1 MQPRGAFP
9 GTDTG
14 AAERARAG
22 RHTPF
27 GHTALLYS
35 SASEYAQSVGGFALA
50 GLDAGEPVMIA
61 VPGRHADLIKNS
73 LGPKAGQVA
82 FGDMAKLGRNPA
94 RIIEVIDAFAAAH
107 DGQPVRYVGEP
118 VWPSRTDAEKAEAM
132 RHEALLNVAFGGSV
146 QILCPY
152 DVSRLTP
159 QLIAA
164 AEVTHPVL
172 MRNRSLAQ
180 SPAFAGARV
189 ADDRPPLPDP
199 PAGIQV
205 LAYRDDP
212 AAARRF
218 VRGQAVGVGLREP
231 ALTDLVIAV
240 GELAA
245 NTLRH
250 TSGPGSVRVWTQPGE
265 VICEVRDTGHIKDV
279 LAGRRRPPRD
289 ASGGHGLRVVNQVCD
304 LVEMRTGPAGT
315 AFRLH
320 MGL

>member
-1 MQPRGAFP
+1 M
-9 GTDTG
+9 
-14 AAERARAG
+14 
-22 RHTPF
+22 HTPF

-35 SASEYAQSVGGFALA
+35 SAGEYAQAVGGFALA
-50 GLDAGEPVMIA
+50 GLNAGEPVMIA
-61 VPGRHADLIKNS
+61 VPGRQADLIRS
-73 LGPKAGQVA
+73 CLGRQAAHVA
-82 FGDMAKLGRNPA
+82 FGDMAILGRNPA

-118 VWPSRTDAEKAEAM
+118 VWPSRTTAEKGEAM

-152 DVSRLTP
+152 DVSRHGP

-172 MRNRSLAQ
+172 MRNGSLTQ
-180 SPAFAGARV
+180 SPAFAGPRV
-189 ADDRPPLPDP
+189 PDDGRPLPGP

-205 LAYRDDP
+205 LTYRDDP

-218 VRGQAVGVGLREP
+218 VRDLAGAAGLGEP
-231 ALTDLVIAV
+231 RLTDLVIAV

-250 TSGPGSVRVWTQPGE
+250 TSGPGSVQVWTQPGE
-265 VICEVRDTGHIKDV
+265 VICEIRDSGHIKDV
-279 LAGRRRPPRD
+279 LAGRRRPPAD
-289 ASGGHGLRVVNQVCD
+289 ANGGQGLRVVNQVCD